1 MMDLIGTFFGW
12 LLKICCTWTG
22 NFGTGVWLF
31 TLFTRILL
39 LPVAVMVQFNS
50 IKMVKMYPE
59 MNRFKARYYGDRDM
73 ISEAQ
78 YELYKKEK
86 YHPILDLVPVII
98 QLILLMGVVEGIRK
112 LMAQGIDMSW
122 LGLDLSLVP
131 VESPGTILIIP
142 IAAALS
148 ALLMCVTQNISNV
161 LQSEQGMANKMITLT
176 ISVGLSLYLGLFVPA
191 GIGLYWIAGNL
202 LSILQ
207 MYALNF
213 FISPKKHVDYRA
225 LEESRQELKK
235 IEEEAAR
242 SKKSRSKEDI
252 ARERADYRRFL
263 KEGRKQ
269 IVFYS
274 ERNGFYKY
282 YRNIIEYINK
292 KTDIDIHY
300 ISSDPADEV
309 FGITRDHF
317 HTYYI
322 GDNRFIVLMMKI
334 EADLMVMTTPDLQ
347 NYQLKRSLVDKNVE
361 YVYVPHDVNSSN
373 LTFHKNALDHFD
385 TIFTSGPKN
394 KAEIRERE
402 QKAGIRE
409 KNLIEWGSSVI
420 DNMKSAYEEIT
431 AGDQTAARADGK
443 KPMILIAPS
452 WQNDNIMDS
461 CIEGILDSIDTE
473 LFDVTV
479 RPHPQYVRHYEV
491 RIDALASK
499 YAGRGIQFQKDF
511 SSNRTVYTADMLI
524 TDWSSIAYEYA
535 FSTLKPVLFINTPM
549 KIVNPDYRELDTVP
563 IDIEARDQVGIS
575 LDPSEID
582 RVGESVKRLAREER
596 FTPKEMAGLRDR
608 YIYNVGRSGEVGGKY
623 LIGRVI
629 ERSRS

>member
-213 FISPKKHVDYRA
+213 FISPKKHVDYKA

-242 SKKSRSKEDI
+242 SKKIRSKEDI
-252 ARERADYRRFL
+252 ARERSDYRRFL

-452 WQNDNIMDS
+452 WQNENIMDS